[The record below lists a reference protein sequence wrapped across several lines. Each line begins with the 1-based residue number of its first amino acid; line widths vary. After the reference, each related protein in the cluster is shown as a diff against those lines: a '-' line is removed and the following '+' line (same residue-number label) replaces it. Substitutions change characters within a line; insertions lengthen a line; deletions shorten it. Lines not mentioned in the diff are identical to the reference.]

1 MDRQNF
7 FIQFKRTNYFY
18 FFMGLCF
25 SAPKTPIEDSVVGFQ
40 VDKLANAI
48 RGESRIKITVYEHDQ
63 GQVSG
68 NAYFY

>member
-1 MDRQNF
+1 M
-7 FIQFKRTNYFY
+7 FK
-18 FFMGLCF
+18 CF

-40 VDKLANAI
+40 VDKLVNAI
-48 RGESRIKITVYEHDQ
+48 RGDSRIKITVYEHDQ

>member
-1 MDRQNF
+1 M
-7 FIQFKRTNYFY
+7 FK
-18 FFMGLCF
+18 CF

-40 VDKLANAI
+40 VDKLVNGI

-68 NAYFY
+68 NAYFINQLTKQLIHYKASY

>member
-7 FIQFKRTNYFY
+7 LYSLREKNNNYFY
-18 FFMGLCF
+18 MFKCF

-40 VDKLANAI
+40 VDKLVNAI
-48 RGESRIKITVYEHDQ
+48 RGDSRIKITVYEHDQ

>member
-1 MDRQNF
+1 MDRQNS

-18 FFMGLCF
+18 FLGQYF

-40 VDKLANAI
+40 VDKLINAI
-48 RGESRIKITVYEHDQ
+48 RGETRIKITVYEHDQ